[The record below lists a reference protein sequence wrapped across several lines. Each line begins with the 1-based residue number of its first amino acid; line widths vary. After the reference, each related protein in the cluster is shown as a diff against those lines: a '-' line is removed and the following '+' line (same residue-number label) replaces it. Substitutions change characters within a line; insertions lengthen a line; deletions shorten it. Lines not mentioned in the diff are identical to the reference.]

1 MESLTHAYLLAA
13 LATLCWGFIVIPL
26 KLSRL
31 PGRLGIG
38 ISMLTGSIVMF
49 ALAGGEMLA
58 AFQLSGAVL
67 ARFLVA
73 GSFQFALGAMLYY
86 ESIQRGSISV
96 AVPVTR
102 AKVIPILFLSV
113 WLGLEV
119 FKWSLFF
126 ACLLVVLGGVLISRR
141 TGGDPPDRPGENHR
155 HSVLLAAAVCVCWAI
170 GETLIGTLPRDMSPI
185 AANGLLLWSGLAVY
199 ALYAAGSGA
208 WRGFRGVKLRD
219 ALCYVA
225 HGLISFS
232 LAYVFFVR
240 AIQIAGPPRIVC
252 ITSTYPLISALV
264 GWVAFK
270 ERCNWP
276 IAAGAALLVGGVVLL
291 QFA

>member
-1 MESLTHAYLLAA
+1 MDSLSHAYLLAA
-13 LATLCWGFIVIPL
+13 LATLCWGFIVIPV

-38 ISMLTGSIVMF
+38 ISMLTGSVAMVV
-49 ALAGGEMLA
+49 LAGSEMA
-58 AFQLSGAVL
+58 AALELSGPVL
-67 ARFLVA
+67 ARFLIT
-73 GSFQFALGAMLYY
+73 GSFQFTLGCMLYY
-86 ESIQRGSISV
+86 EAIQRGSISV
-96 AVPVTR
+96 AVPITR

-126 ACLLVVLGGVLISRR
+126 ACLLVVLGGVLIGRR
-141 TGGDPPDRPGENHR
+141 TANGPPERPGENHV
-155 HSVLLAAAVCVCWAI
+155 HSVLLAVAACICWAI
-170 GETLIGTLPRDMSPI
+170 GETLIGTLPKDMSPI
-185 AANGLLLWSGLAVY
+185 AANGLLLWSGLTVY
-199 ALYAAGSGA
+199 ALYAVVSGA
-208 WRGFRGVKLRD
+208 WREFRGVRPRD

-225 HGLISFS
+225 HGIISFS
-232 LAYVFFVR
+232 VAYVFFVK

-270 ERCNWP
+270 ERCTWP